1 MKGKA
6 ELVEYI
12 VKEQSRL
19 DGMKLSDIYQKYQ
32 IKLLICAVR
41 RGNDVIIPDGD
52 FLVKVGDRLHLVAS
66 HKYIEEFFRFVG
78 RKRKVKKV
86 MICGGSRV
94 AYYLAKQLIA
104 LGMQVKII
112 EKDLKKCESLC
123 EELPK
128 ATIICG
134 DAADHDLL
142 IEEGIEEADAMINL
156 TNVDEENIILALF
169 GRTKGV
175 DKIVAKVNEDSRAQ
189 LVQELDIDALVSTK
203 TATADAIMSYVRARQ
218 NSLRSVNV
226 ESMYQLVGGR
236 VVALEFII
244 KEETNYT
251 NIPLKELSFK
261 ANNLIAC
268 IGRGRQVIIP
278 DGDECMKV
286 GDSVVMVTTEKKVQ
300 DITDIML

>member
-1 MKGKA
+1 M
-6 ELVEYI
+6 
-12 VKEQSRL
+12 
-19 DGMKLSDIYQKYQ
+19 
-32 IKLLICAVR
+32 
-41 RGNDVIIPDGD
+41 
-52 FLVKVGDRLHLVAS
+52 
-66 HKYIEEFFRFVG
+66 
-78 RKRKVKKV
+78 
-86 MICGGSRV
+86 
-94 AYYLAKQLIA
+94 
-104 LGMQVKII
+104 
-112 EKDLKKCESLC
+112 
-123 EELPK
+123 
-128 ATIICG
+128 
-134 DAADHDLL
+134 
-142 IEEGIEEADAMINL
+142 
-156 TNVDEENIILALF
+156 
-169 GRTKGV
+169 
-175 DKIVAKVNEDSRAQ
+175 
-189 LVQELDIDALVSTK
+189 VQELDIDALVSTK

>member
-1 MKGKA
+1 M
-6 ELVEYI
+6 
-12 VKEQSRL
+12 
-19 DGMKLSDIYQKYQ
+19 
-32 IKLLICAVR
+32 
-41 RGNDVIIPDGD
+41 
-52 FLVKVGDRLHLVAS
+52 
-66 HKYIEEFFRFVG
+66 
-78 RKRKVKKV
+78 
-86 MICGGSRV
+86 

-203 TATADAIMSYVRARQ
+203 TATADTIMSYVRARQ